1 MNIKRAVMIW
11 LGAMLINISLPAEEG
26 MWMPLF
32 LEALNI
38 EDMQDKGLRLSAGDI
53 YDINNSSLT
62 DAVVIF
68 GRGCTGELISD
79 KGLVITNHHCGLGYI
94 QSHSSL
100 ANDYI
105 TDGFWAA
112 AAEDELPN
120 PGLTVTFLKGIEDV
134 SSLVLEGTDPGTDDA
149 LRTGIVQANID
160 YLSDSVS
167 TVSGMQVE
175 IKAFYYGNE
184 YYMFL
189 YEVFSDVRL
198 VGAPPSSIGKFG
210 GDTDNWM
217 WPRHTGDFSLF
228 RIYADS
234 ENRPAEYSPDNVPY
248 RPEVHLPVSLKGFD
262 MDDFTM
268 VCGYPG
274 STFQF
279 HTSHGIRQ
287 MTEKTVPAKIRVR
300 TERMNIMQS
309 AMDADAGVRI
319 KYTSKFARVTNAWKK
334 WIGMLRGLERLDALD
349 RKIEAEQSFQEWAD
363 RTEQGRQEY
372 GSLLKHFDS
381 LYTELDAYILASD
394 YEREIVQA
402 IELFGLISELSETYF
417 TYLEIGEDTGL
428 EYNPDPETLA
438 GIQRFFK
445 DYYEPVDRQI
455 FASLIKIYL
464 EDLPS
469 AFHPEYLNSLLK
481 KNKGD
486 LKNVAD
492 YIFRKSVFT
501 REDELTSLFTSLDKK
516 TIKTIGKDP
525 AFILYMQLNSK
536 LVLAAFNTYR
546 INLELDHAYRKYV
559 RGLREMEQDR
569 RFYPDANFTM
579 RITYGKIDDY
589 NPRDAVNYKYYT
601 TLDGIMEKDN
611 PDIYD
616 YDVPGKLKELYREKD
631 YGRYS
636 TNDTMHVCFIASNHT
651 SGGNSGSPVL
661 NADGEL
667 IGVNFDRNWEGTMS
681 DYMYDP
687 DQCRNISLDIRYALF
702 IIDKFAGAGH
712 LVEEMTLVE

>member
-1 MNIKRAVMIW
+1 MIC
-11 LGAMLINISLPAEEG
+11 LGSMLINISLPAEEG

-32 LEALNI
+32 LDALNI
-38 EDMQDKGLRLSAGDI
+38 DEMQDKGLRLSAADI

-79 KGLVITNHHCGLGYI
+79 KGLVITNHHCGLGQI

-100 ANDYI
+100 SNDYI

-112 AAEDELPN
+112 NTGEELPN

-134 SSLVLEGTDPGTDDA
+134 TGNVLEGVGPGTDDV
-149 LRTGIVQANID
+149 RRIGIVQANID
-160 YLSDSVS
+160 YIKDSVS
-167 TVSGMQVE
+167 AVSDWDVE
-175 IKAFYYGNE
+175 IKEFYYGNE

-234 ENRPAEYSPDNVPY
+234 ENLPAEYSPDNVPY
-248 RPEVHLPVSLKGFD
+248 RPEVHLPVSLKGFE

-268 VCGYPG
+268 VFGYPG

-279 HTSHGIRQ
+279 QTSHGIRQ

-319 KYTSKFARVTNAWKK
+319 KYTSKYARVANAWKK
-334 WIGMLRGLERLDALD
+334 WIGMLRGLDRLDAVN
-349 RKIEAEQSFQEWAD
+349 RKIEAEQSFQQWTD
-363 RTEQGRQEY
+363 RTDESRQEY
-372 GSLLKHFDS
+372 GSLLSHFDS
-381 LYTELDAYILASD
+381 LYTELDEYILASD
-394 YEREIVQA
+394 YAREIVQA
-402 IELFGLISELSETYF
+402 IELFGLISDLADIYF
-417 TYLEIGEDTGL
+417 YYLEIDEDPGL
-428 EYNPDPETLA
+428 KYDPDPETLA
-438 GIQRFFK
+438 SIQRFFK
-445 DYYEPVDRQI
+445 DYHEPVDRQV
-455 FASLIKIYL
+455 FVSLMRIYL
-464 EDLPS
+464 ADLPEE
-469 AFHPEYLNSLLK
+469 FHSEYLNSLLK
-481 KNKGD
+481 KNKAD
-486 LKNVAD
+486 LNKVAD
-492 YIFRKSVFT
+492 YVFTKSVFAS
-501 REDELTSLFTSLDKK
+501 EDELTSLFTMLDKK
-516 TIKTIGKDP
+516 KIKTIRKDP
-525 AFILYMQLNSK
+525 AFKIYMQLLSN
-536 LVLAAFNTYR
+536 LMVADFHTYR
-546 INLELDHAYRKYV
+546 INQQLDQAYRKYV
-559 RGLREMEQDR
+559 RGLIEMQADR

-589 NPRDAVNYKYYT
+589 DPRDAVNFKYYT
-601 TLDGIMEKDN
+601 TLDGIMQKDN
-611 PDIYD
+611 PEIYD
-616 YDVPGKLKELYREKD
+616 YDVPEKLKELYREKD
-631 YGRYS
+631 YGKYGRG
-636 TNDTMHVCFIASNHT
+636 DTLHVCFISSNHT

-661 NADGEL
+661 NASGEL

-687 DQCRNISLDIRYALF
+687 DQVRNISLDIRYALF
-702 IIDKFAGAGH
+702 IIDKFAGATH
-712 LVEEMTLVE
+712 LVDEMTLVE